1 MPSLGLHVHWH
12 NGPTCRF
19 VKLVVSHPLLQI
31 VSNLVFLIFICTAM
45 MIRVDVLTWFLL
57 SIGDLVEQFP
67 VVATFSRITCSF
79 CSRYPKPMRRS
90 STLFL
95 CWKRL
100 AFQTLRESKKILHYF
115 CNSRKFCK
123 YLRKVRTGWMIALHR
138 RRRLSSI
145 WLSNSWVCPLF
156 FFCTLF
162 MAWLH
167 LSITESI
174 KDFWVFILVIKL

>member
-100 AFQTLRESKKILHYF
+100 AFQTLRESKKILQLQKILQVLEKSSYGMDDSTASPSSPVIDLTF
-115 CNSRKFCK
+115 Q
-123 YLRKVRTGWMIALHR
+123 LLGLPALFLLYTIHGVASFVNYWIDQR
-138 RRRLSSI
+138 FLSFYTCHKIVS
-145 WLSNSWVCPLF
+145 
-156 FFCTLF
+156 
-162 MAWLH
+162 
-167 LSITESI
+167 
-174 KDFWVFILVIKL
+174 FI